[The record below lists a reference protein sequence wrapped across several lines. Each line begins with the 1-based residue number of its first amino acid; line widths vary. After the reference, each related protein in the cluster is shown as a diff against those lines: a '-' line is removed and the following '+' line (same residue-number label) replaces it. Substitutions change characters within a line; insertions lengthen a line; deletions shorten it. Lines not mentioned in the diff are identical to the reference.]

1 MTTVLEAITSQV
13 SDARTRLA
21 MALGALLEGGTLG
34 ASGFGVGDNGNSH
47 GPFQINAPYHPDISV
62 SAAENPSKA
71 VAYMLPRYQSAVG
84 KVPAALWQSN
94 PEQAAEQTAFIAEN
108 PAQTYYASQGS
119 ATVDAKYAKAK
130 ALLAGQ
136 PAPSGGTSTA
146 GTGTAGGTA
155 TATDAGF
162 HTSDLWNPIQL
173 FKDLNPVSLFGG
185 LANDAEG
192 AVVTFALEALFV
204 LGGLA
209 LVVGGLYRASAP
221 ARDNVKQQVES
232 AAPLAAA
239 AV

>member
-1 MTTVLEAITSQV
+1 MTTVLQAITSQV

-21 MALGALLEGGTLG
+21 MTLGALLEGGTLG

-62 SAAENPSKA
+62 SAAEDPTKA

-84 KVPAALWQSN
+84 KVPASLWQSD
-94 PEQAAEQTAFIAEN
+94 PEKAAEQAAYLAEN
-108 PAQTYYASQGS
+108 PAQDYYVARGAS
-119 ATVDAKYAKAK
+119 TVNNAYAQAKA
-130 ALLAGQ
+130 ALAGQ
-136 PAPSGGTSTA
+136 PITASGS

-155 TATDAGF
+155 TATDASL
-162 HTSDLWNPIQL
+162 HWSDLYNPIQA
-173 FKDLNPVSLFGG
+173 FKDINPLSLFGG
-185 LANDAEG
+185 LANDAES